1 MNDEGGGHGSRLA
14 LLAPSAFFH
23 KGTKARNSVSVFGTI
38 QPRLPRSGRLAFAA
52 LRPPEPI
59 ELCRR
64 VEATVHL
71 PARPRRDAGPH
82 ATLGAPARD
91 RARLGPEVR
100 PGRRQIV
107 ALGGDRLPISRSIRG
122 PIRADAEITAQDRH
136 KSARVLPRYAKR
148 TMKQVAEGAQEAALN
163 ENESERICR
172 NEQPPMVGMDSD
184 VLRNALKLLATP
196 AGLEPATCRLE
207 GGCSIQLSYGAEP
220 YEPTEPCVTS

>member
-1 MNDEGGGHGSRLA
+1 MNDEEGGHGSRLA

-23 KGTKARNSVSVFGTI
+23 KGAKFGLGLRDRPTTRAEI
-38 QPRLPRSGRLAFAA
+38 GAPCFRGAAPAGAHRALPADRSHRS
-52 LRPPEPI
+52 P
-59 ELCRR
+59 
-64 VEATVHL
+64 

-220 YEPTEPCVTS
+220 YEPTEPWVTS